1 MSEYQLFLAFERGEY
16 INLDD
21 LLKITNYI
29 CGHLISWS
37 PNPSYFEF
45 QYNYM
50 SKLTIV
56 CHWKRKRGLPICS
69 KKGEEICHG
78 KLVKVFEDEQQ
89 KKYLL
94 YCLSEILSKIFVG
107 ND

>member
-21 LLKITNYI
+21 LPKITNYI

-56 CHWKRKRGLPICS
+56 LSLETKTWFAYLFYKRRRNMSWKACKS
-69 KKGEEICHG
+69 
-78 KLVKVFEDEQQ
+78 F
-89 KKYLL
+89 
-94 YCLSEILSKIFVG
+94 
-107 ND
+107 